1 MALAWL
7 SQQWATFRQWLG
19 RTEVPVQLEVVQL
32 GSETRKQNWH
42 TDVLGV
48 RKSNKL
54 QVEYLQ
60 HSKLFWVQ
68 KSTFCCGFNRRT
80 GPTPFSGS
88 KLFNFLRFF

>member
-7 SQQWATFRQWLG
+7 SKQWATFRQWLG

-32 GSETRKQNWH
+32 GSETRNKNWH

-48 RKSNKL
+48 RKSTKL

-68 KSTFCCGFNRRT
+68 KSTFSCGLNRT

-88 KLFNFLRFF
+88 KLFDFLRFF